1 MILKSR
7 KKNSIYIIFKN
18 KFIWFLLYLI
28 NSPLLILIIL
38 IYPFFRIRINELE
51 TRSIGHFSIT
61 TEIFLAELE
70 NNIHDNKKGIFI
82 WFINDKISNNFLL
95 NKWKNKILIGP
106 RIILYPLF
114 SMINKFKFLHFMKS
128 PFRHWHDLDLEKK
141 NLWQIRD
148 IYQVLQKTAPI
159 LVFNEKEI
167 QECKNYFK
175 KVNIEKE
182 KYLCFFART
191 YHFRNDVPSVR
202 DADINNQVPGLINI
216 CKKYSLKAVRIG
228 DKNQPEIVPNSDLLI
243 DYPKSENKN
252 SMLDIYLPMNCKFMI
267 GSNSG
272 ISYVP
277 ILNRKKTLI
286 VDFSQFHDLDCTPD
300 YYVPVI
306 IPKKYRNISTKKIM
320 NYSKVFELGLTQI
333 QYDEELLDKGYE
345 TVPNSK
351 EEILLAIDE
360 MNDLINLNKESIE
373 NTILQK
379 KFWGLFEN
387 YYSFKRP
394 LNLKIANSFLDINQ
408 DYIN

>member
-1 MILKSR
+1 
-7 KKNSIYIIFKN
+7 
-18 KFIWFLLYLI
+18 
-28 NSPLLILIIL
+28 
-38 IYPFFRIRINELE
+38 
-51 TRSIGHFSIT
+51 
-61 TEIFLAELE
+61 
-70 NNIHDNKKGIFI
+70 
-82 WFINDKISNNFLL
+82 
-95 NKWKNKILIGP
+95 
-106 RIILYPLF
+106 
-114 SMINKFKFLHFMKS
+114 
-128 PFRHWHDLDLEKK
+128 
-141 NLWQIRD
+141 
-148 IYQVLQKTAPI
+148 
-159 LVFNEKEI
+159 
-167 QECKNYFK
+167 
-175 KVNIEKE
+175 
-182 KYLCFFART
+182 
-191 YHFRNDVPSVR
+191 
-202 DADINNQVPGLINI
+202 
-216 CKKYSLKAVRIG
+216 
-228 DKNQPEIVPNSDLLI
+228 
-243 DYPKSENKN
+243 
-252 SMLDIYLPMNCKFMI
+252 MI